1 MSHQSQTD
9 KRFQNIS
16 EAKNADGL
24 ELLLLL
30 LLMVSDI
37 SLSEFHFKVC
47 EQFVRRL
54 KRPEVSGTVSSLV
67 LDSRSLLSDCCVP
80 HLGRLWGSRAAGCW
94 CRSWSGCRETS
105 DAVVVSH
112 WAVCTS
118 GWAPGDQ
125 THRHRERKACREKS
139 LLGSKSNNLVSPLQL
154 PVTITEC
161 ITVCSAVR
169 YIRRT
174 DVHEHRV
181 STRVFTTVNMIHSVF
196 QNDSHQSIV

>member
-1 MSHQSQTD
+1 MSHQTD

-24 ELLLLL
+24 ELELLLLL
-30 LLMVSDI
+30 LLMLSDI

-54 KRPEVSGTVSSLV
+54 KRPDVSGTASSLV

-118 GWAPGDQ
+118 GWAPSDQ

-139 LLGSKSNNLVSPLQL
+139 LSGSKANDLVSPLQL
-154 PVTITEC
+154 PVT
-161 ITVCSAVR
+161 
-169 YIRRT
+169 
-174 DVHEHRV
+174 
-181 STRVFTTVNMIHSVF
+181 TTVYI
-196 QNDSHQSIV
+196 IVAVQ